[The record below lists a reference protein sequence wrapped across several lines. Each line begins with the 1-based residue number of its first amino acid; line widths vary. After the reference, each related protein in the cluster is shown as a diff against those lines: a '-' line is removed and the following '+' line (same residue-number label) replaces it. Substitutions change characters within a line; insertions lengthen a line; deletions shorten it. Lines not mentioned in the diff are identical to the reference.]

1 MYISST
7 IEDIGCSKEKK
18 YNMNWQ
24 TYYEMFNS
32 ILEAPSGTYLD
43 PEYLHYTQMNLTRTN
58 RWLKNYN
65 PLPETIQALEEIS
78 ALQHWELI
86 TEQWCGDAAHS
97 TPVIYK
103 LSTLNPLIKLNI
115 QLRDQDSEIDSYL
128 TSGSKSIPILIV
140 RDEEGNDLY
149 TWGPRP
155 VAAQEDFLKMKAS
168 ESEMTIVKE
177 ALQKWYNHDKGRSTE
192 SEIAALVRAHNEVLI

>member
-1 MYISST
+1 M
-7 IEDIGCSKEKK
+7 EK

-32 ILEAPSGTYLD
+32 ILEEPTGTYLD
-43 PEYLHYTQMNLTRTN
+43 PEFLHYTKINLARTT
-58 RWLKNYN
+58 RWLKNFN
-65 PLPETIQALEEIS
+65 PSPESIQALEEIS
-78 ALQHWELI
+78 SPQHWELI

-115 QLRDQDSEIDSYL
+115 QLRDQGSEIDSYL

-140 RDEEGNDLY
+140 RDEDGKDLY

-155 VAAQEDFLKMKAS
+155 VAAQDDFLKMRAS
-168 ESEMTIVKE
+168 ESDMTIVKE
-177 ALQKWYNHDKGRSTE
+177 ALQKWYNQDKGQSTQ
-192 SEIAALVRAHNEVLI
+192 SELVALIKEHNNILI